1 MNEHDTQWTDQNH
14 QITQIAKLLSSF
26 CEWKMDGLRQ
36 RRSPQPTTRPNLP
49 SVKSVVRNLDLFPK
63 VHEDYVIKTKEGGYG
78 REWGDNWFIVSLVTF
93 ALMGLLLLSEVTSF
107 FQVQRND
114 VITVRDSHDEQMFI
128 NFNITMYNVTCGSDL
143 FGLDLLIELVFD
155 VQDED
160 GVHSF
165 GSSSKLTR
173 MDLNENGTS
182 IGFYRVCFSLHSYN

>member
-1 MNEHDTQWTDQNH
+1 
-14 QITQIAKLLSSF
+14 
-26 CEWKMDGLRQ
+26 
-36 RRSPQPTTRPNLP
+36 
-49 SVKSVVRNLDLFPK
+49 
-63 VHEDYVIKTKEGGYG
+63 
-78 REWGDNWFIVSLVTF
+78 
-93 ALMGLLLLSEVTSF
+93 MGLLLLSEVTSF

-182 IGFYRVCFSLHSYN
+182 IGFYRVCFSLHFYN